1 MSTITRE
8 LCPNCIDFTQVTE
21 NKQIIREEEIYLVE
35 RVVRYCQSCHQELS
49 NVINL
54 HFKTKMG

>member
-1 MSTITRE
+1 MVSRE
-8 LCPNCIDFTQVTE
+8 LCPNCIDITEVEE

-35 RVVRYCQSCHQELS
+35 KVVRYCRTCHGELS